1 MSLKRNAIWNLAGM
15 GLPLLLGVVAI
26 PYLYHHLGTEKI
38 GILTLVWA
46 LIGYFSL
53 FDFGLGR
60 ALTQQVSVA
69 RANDQASALPGLIK
83 IGLLFTA
90 STGLLGGI
98 VMAIVSGRLGTT
110 WLNVSAAMQQAA
122 VAALLIAAVGIPMTT
137 VTTGLRGVLEAYEEF
152 ASVNLLRIALGMS
165 NFGLPMLSVLWFG
178 PSLQW
183 VIASLVGAR
192 CVLLIAHLMLINR
205 KLPRGWYRTPLNIA
219 QCRQLFSFGAWI
231 TVSNIIGP
239 LMVTADRFIIS
250 AVLGASLVA
259 YYSVPSD
266 MLLRVL
272 ILPVALTAALF
283 PRLASVMVIDPRAA
297 RQLYVRS
304 LRLVAL
310 VMTPTCLAIGRIL
323 LGPIF
328 LARQGFCRTFVAGR
342 GHPFSRCAAERYC
355 TGAVFRSASSRP
367 RLDYSE
373 NSHSGVV
380 ILYSCPVCQPAF
392 IWSGGRIV
400 HVVSPSRSRLAG
412 SPVLCTKLWIQAG
425 WGRIRCA
432 DITCNV
438 MYCRAARV
446 DRRRLNLAAPQ
457 QFAVTI

>member
-69 RANDQASALPGLIK
+69 RANDQTSTLPGLIK

-310 VMTPTCLAIGRIL
+310 VMTPTCLAIAAGSYWGLFFWLGKDFAEHSWLVVAIL
-323 LGPIF
+323 SLGVLLNGIALVPYSVVQAAGHASITAKIHTVELLF
-328 LARQGFCRTFVAGR
+328 YIPALFVSLHLFGLVGASFTWLVRVAVDLLALLFCARNYGFRQGGDVSVALT
-342 GHPFSRCAAERYC
+342 SRA
-355 TGAVFRSASSRP
+355 T
-367 RLDYSE
+367 
-373 NSHSGVV
+373 
-380 ILYSCPVCQPAF
+380 
-392 IWSGGRIV
+392 
-400 HVVSPSRSRLAG
+400 
-412 SPVLCTKLWIQAG
+412 
-425 WGRIRCA
+425 
-432 DITCNV
+432 
-438 MYCRAARV
+438 
-446 DRRRLNLAAPQ
+446 
-457 QFAVTI
+457 